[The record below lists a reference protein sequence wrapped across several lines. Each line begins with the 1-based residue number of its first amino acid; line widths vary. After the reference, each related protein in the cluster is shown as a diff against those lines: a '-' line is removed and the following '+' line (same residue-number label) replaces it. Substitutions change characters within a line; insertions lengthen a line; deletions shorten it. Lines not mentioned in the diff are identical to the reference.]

1 MRKVTLLAL
10 AAILAG
16 CSSAPKYNFT
26 VDEATNKM
34 PEAVRQKCDAIPK
47 ELGPGATM
55 GNQTVAYNNLVG
67 LYGEC
72 AKRDAAKA
80 DWISSQG
87 Q

>member
-1 MRKVTLLAL
+1 MKWMIIVAI

-26 VDEATNKM
+26 VDAAANKM
-34 PEAVRQKCDAIPK
+34 PEAVRQKCDPIQK
-47 ELGPGATM
+47 ELGHDASM
-55 GNQTVAYNNLVG
+55 GNQTRAYDNLIG

>member
-1 MRKVTLLAL
+1 MRKVTLLAM

-16 CSSAPKYNFT
+16 CSSAPKYSFT
-26 VDEATNKM
+26 VDEAANKM
-34 PEAVRQKCDAIPK
+34 PEAVRQKCDPIPK
-47 ELGPGATM
+47 ELGHGAGM
-55 GNQTVAYNNLVG
+55 GNQTVAYDNLIG

-72 AKRDAAKA
+72 AERDAAKA

>member
-16 CSSAPKYNFT
+16 CSSAPKYSFT
-26 VDEATNKM
+26 VDAATNKM
-34 PEAVRQKCDAIPK
+34 PEAVRQKCAPIPK
-47 ELGPGATM
+47 ELGPGASM
-55 GNQTVAYNNLVG
+55 GNQTVAYDNLIG

-72 AKRDAAKA
+72 AERDAAKA

>member
-1 MRKVTLLAL
+1 MMKVTLLAM

-16 CSSAPKYNFT
+16 CSSAPKYSFT
-26 VDEATNKM
+26 VDAATNKM
-34 PEAVRQKCDAIPK
+34 PEAVRQKCEPIPK
-47 ELGPGATM
+47 ELHPGATM
-55 GNQTVAYNNLVG
+55 GGQTVAFDNLIG

-72 AKRDAAKA
+72 AERDAAKA

>member
-1 MRKVTLLAL
+1 MMKVMTIAM
-10 AAILAG
+10 AVILAG

-34 PEAVRQKCDAIPK
+34 PEAVRQKCDPIPK
-47 ELGPGATM
+47 ELGQDASM
-55 GNQTVAYNNLVG
+55 GNQARAYDNLIG

-80 DWISSQG
+80 DWIKSQG
-87 Q
+87 F

>member
-1 MRKVTLLAL
+1 MKIAII
-10 AAILAG
+10 AAAAMMAAG

>member
-1 MRKVTLLAL
+1 MKILTVCLLSL
-10 AAILAG
+10 LLPG
-16 CSSAPKYNFT
+16 CGATYKFSM
-26 VDEATNKM
+26 DEAANKM
-34 PEAVRQKCDAIPK
+34 PEDVRQKCDPIQK
-47 ELGPGATM
+47 ELQRGAGM
-55 GNQTVAYNNLVG
+55 GNQTMAYDNLVG